1 MGSQAAAFAFATPV
15 GAPSRGATGGR
26 RIARGGALGDG
37 ERRVSCAAASGS
49 RAGFPASRGGP
60 SQKDTSTGW
69 ARRQDARVAGARGE
83 RLRLR
88 RAPSA
93 VSHREGSLDASC
105 DEGDVGNDETGAARA
120 SGASPLGTATAAQT
134 NPSASSSSS
143 RVVEF
148 VAAWDALS
156 PRLAAAA
163 SSGAAFVP
171 PGAAADGLAPDA
183 RGNREMLLGALKLAI
198 PRLQA
203 IPEDRRRP
211 GGSPRSGAPE
221 RALSDGNDETSV
233 KRHRPAH
240 ERAVA
245 VTLALCDVG
254 MDAECMSAALL
265 RDALVAGSVT
275 LEEIEAGLGSNVM
288 RLTHDC
294 VRLRR
299 LPGRVT
305 GSYDDATA
313 EKLRTFCLSFHDVRA
328 VVVELA
334 YRADALRDFENTAL
348 SAVQRTAL
356 ALETMQL
363 YAPMAHALDAGPLC
377 AELEDL
383 ALRALFPS
391 SYRSLEKWLR
401 GAGPAD
407 DAALE
412 RARRRVAEALAQD
425 PGLMTLVG
433 GPAGVAVKARRKS
446 LFSTMKKVLRD
457 GRAREDVHDLLG
469 MRVIVTPQPGS
480 PAYAEPDAPRDDAAA
495 AAAERSALA
504 ACYRVREITHG
515 LFETVDGRTKDYL
528 RRPKENG
535 YRSLHSTLRLP
546 EAWKE
551 EREADGE
558 GGEGSSEAS
567 ESGEGSSEA
576 SEARSETKRRN
587 DDEIDD
593 ELVSSTTGDDDD
605 DTSSASD
612 EDASGGRLK
621 NFGRVAPIERRVE
634 LQVRTAAMHFAAES
648 GAAKHAAYK
657 GGFSEDPGA
666 ADALAELVA
675 AANAAAEQRFG
686 AFADSAIRLGGDAQK
701 KTAASP
707 SGSPSAD
714 ASHSDRVFRMFDLDG
729 DGRVTRDELRSVIGE
744 VWRGPEMGTDDSDA
758 SARYASPFTSADD
771 EGVAADELLEMLD
784 ADEDGTVSAEEFAR
798 FAASLRA
805 IGSLPGADA
814 ATAAAIEGSIAS
826 TSRPRARETR
836 DARRED
842 DRNDE
847 NKTTKTAGRSEAGAN
862 DKNVND
868 VSAVS
873 ADVDGE
879 LVVSENFSRDDDEH
893 SDDTRVRDDEKHKK
907 HKKHLIEDALAALA
921 DASAMAAPPLPPA
934 PPPPRVRG
942 GDAAARDAG
951 KALREKA
958 GGIVEWQLVW
968 DLTRAGRPE
977 TAREL
982 FYQRTSKTPDVTGL
996 WEQWARFELMQG
1008 DAERARGLYRAALLH
1023 AEGRPRARAESLRK
1037 WAVMEFGADN
1047 RVAADGL
1054 FERALRVLDDAERA
1068 AAAAEEGLE
1077 DAEAEVREE
1086 TESQTESAASLRR
1099 AQAVVLSSW
1108 AQAASRGGD
1117 AAVARKYLA
1126 RAMARDPGN
1135 VKAAHALARL
1145 EELRGDDTA
1154 AEALYREILRL
1165 RPGEAHASVSLA
1177 RLLAETR
1184 GDVGGARDAFVAAAR
1199 ANPENHKVL
1208 QSWAVM
1214 EAKQGG
1220 FPAKGVDSV
1229 DGVLTKSV
1237 DVGKKRGDTDLADLD
1252 VDALAGLAAARRL
1265 FQRAAFLAPW
1275 SAPVWCAWAAAEFR
1289 ATGDCAT
1296 ARELYAKGLDADPTN
1311 TWCLRGLGEAELA
1324 AGRVAQARDYLE
1336 RALDLEP
1343 RNRRCVTALARLE
1356 DASGNKARAARY
1368 FNVARELLKEQK
1380 REEADLIASGR
1391 VALRGGS
1398 RGVWAPAEAA
1408 AAARGVAALNAAEGA
1423 SYRRAD
1429 AEGGEAGGGR
1439 SAFRAVLA
1447 AARGEAAAAKA
1458 RDRGGREVG
1467 ARRRAAWR
1475 RGDRDAAAEEK
1486 TRAAPAPGPGGPG
1499 PGGAIGS
1506 SLDGI
1511 GSSLDDAIGSSLDGI
1526 GSSLDDDARAAGTAR
1541 RPGRNVASE
1550 LDMDAEFDA
1559 VTRERAWVSFAS
1571 GDEDALERERWGDD
1585 AESVDG
1591 TVDSMDDDLRRYT
1604 GEGRG

>member
-120 SGASPLGTATAAQT
+120 SGASPLGPATAAQT

-171 PGAAADGLAPDA
+171 PGAAADALAPDA

-203 IPEDRRRP
+203 IPEDRRDP
-211 GGSPRSGAPE
+211 EGSPRGAPD
-221 RALSDGNDETSV
+221 RALSDGNDETASRTTSTV
-233 KRHRPAH
+233 SSHRPAH

-275 LEEIEAGLGSNVM
+275 LEEIEASLGSNVM

-334 YRADALRDFENTAL
+334 YRADALRDFENSAL

-412 RARRRVAEALAQD
+412 RARRWVAEALAED

-528 RRPKENG
+528 RMPKTNG

-546 EAWKE
+546 EAWEE
-551 EREADGE
+551 ERETDQSNA
-558 GGEGSSEAS
+558 EGSSE
-567 ESGEGSSEA
+567 GSST
-576 SEARSETKRRN
+576 EARSVETKRQKN
-587 DDEIDD
+587 DDGNDD
-593 ELVSSTTGDDDD
+593 ANDDDDD

-612 EDASGGRLK
+612 EDAGDRRRLK
-621 NFGRVAPIERRVE
+621 KIGRVAPIERRVE

-686 AFADSAIRLGGDAQK
+686 AFADSAIRLGGDVR
-701 KTAASP
+701 TAPASP
-707 SGSPSAD
+707 SASPSVEEN
-714 ASHSDRVFRMFDLDG
+714 HSDRVFRMFDLDG

-744 VWRGPEMGTDDSDA
+744 VWRGSGEMGTDEASRRDSLEDPPS
-758 SARYASPFTSADD
+758 SATYASPFTSADD

-826 TSRPRARETR
+826 TSR
-836 DARRED
+836 DARRDD
-842 DRNDE
+842 DRDDRDA
-847 NKTTKTAGRSEAGAN
+847 TAGRIEGAL
-862 DKNVND
+862 
-868 VSAVS
+868 
-873 ADVDGE
+873 DVDGE
-879 LVVSENFSRDDDEH
+879 LVVSHASRDDDDTVSNTELP
-893 SDDTRVRDDEKHKK
+893 DDKK
-907 HKKHLIEDALAALA
+907 KPRSAAIEDALAALA
-921 DASAMAAPPLPPA
+921 DASAMAPPPLPPA
-934 PPPPRVRG
+934 PPPPRVRR

-958 GGIVEWQLVW
+958 GGVVEWQLVW

-1077 DAEAEVREE
+1077 EAEAETSAER
-1086 TESQTESAASLRR
+1086 TESAASLRR

-1117 AAVARKYLA
+1117 AAAAREYLA
-1126 RAMARDPGN
+1126 RAMSCDPGN
-1135 VKAAHALARL
+1135 VKATHALARL
-1145 EELRGDDTA
+1145 EELSGDDNA

-1184 GDVGGARDAFVAAAR
+1184 GDVDGARDVFVAAAR

-1214 EAKQGG
+1214 EAKSWR
-1220 FPAKGVDSV
+1220 PSLLRRGV
-1229 DGVLTKSV
+1229 
-1237 DVGKKRGDTDLADLD
+1237 
-1252 VDALAGLAAARRL
+1252 RRL
-1265 FQRAAFLAPW
+1265 F
-1275 SAPVWCAWAAAEFR
+1275 
-1289 ATGDCAT
+1289 
-1296 ARELYAKGLDADPTN
+1296 
-1311 TWCLRGLGEAELA
+1311 
-1324 AGRVAQARDYLE
+1324 
-1336 RALDLEP
+1336 
-1343 RNRRCVTALARLE
+1343 
-1356 DASGNKARAARY
+1356 
-1368 FNVARELLKEQK
+1368 
-1380 REEADLIASGR
+1380 
-1391 VALRGGS
+1391 
-1398 RGVWAPAEAA
+1398 
-1408 AAARGVAALNAAEGA
+1408 
-1423 SYRRAD
+1423 
-1429 AEGGEAGGGR
+1429 
-1439 SAFRAVLA
+1439 
-1447 AARGEAAAAKA
+1447 
-1458 RDRGGREVG
+1458 
-1467 ARRRAAWR
+1467 RRRERKETSRKEKR
-1475 RGDRDAAAEEK
+1475 R
-1486 TRAAPAPGPGGPG
+1486 
-1499 PGGAIGS
+1499 
-1506 SLDGI
+1506 
-1511 GSSLDDAIGSSLDGI
+1511 
-1526 GSSLDDDARAAGTAR
+1526 R
-1541 RPGRNVASE
+1541 R
-1550 LDMDAEFDA
+1550 
-1559 VTRERAWVSFAS
+1559 
-1571 GDEDALERERWGDD
+1571 
-1585 AESVDG
+1585 
-1591 TVDSMDDDLRRYT
+1591 
-1604 GEGRG
+1604 

>member
-69 ARRQDARVAGARGE
+69 SRRQDARVAGARGK

-120 SGASPLGTATAAQT
+120 SGASPLGPATAAQT

-171 PGAAADGLAPDA
+171 PGAAADALAPDA

-203 IPEDRRRP
+203 IPEDRRDP
-211 GGSPRSGAPE
+211 EGSPRGAPE
-221 RALSDGNDETSV
+221 RALSDGNEETSRTTSTV
-233 KRHRPAH
+233 SSHRPAH

-275 LEEIEAGLGSNVM
+275 LEEIEASLGSNVM

-334 YRADALRDFENTAL
+334 YRADALRDFENSAL

-412 RARRRVAEALAQD
+412 RARRWVAEALAED

-469 MRVIVTPQPGS
+469 MRVVVTPQPGS
-480 PAYAEPDAPRDDAAA
+480 PAYAEPDAAPGDDAA

-504 ACYRVREITHG
+504 ACYRVREIAHG
-515 LFETVDGRTKDYL
+515 LFATVEGRTKDYL
-528 RRPKENG
+528 RRPKGNG
-535 YRSLHSTLRLP
+535 YRSLHSTLRVPAAWDEP
-546 EAWKE
+546 ESTESGAGAE
-551 EREADGE
+551 GAERRETSSSAARGDARSAE
-558 GGEGSSEAS
+558 PPGSSEDAPRDVS
-567 ESGEGSSEA
+567 
-576 SEARSETKRRN
+576 N
-587 DDEIDD
+587 DSND
-593 ELVSSTTGDDDD
+593 S
-605 DTSSASD
+605 
-612 EDASGGRLK
+612 
-621 NFGRVAPIERRVE
+621 NERRVE
-634 LQVRTAAMHFAAES
+634 LQVRTAAMHFAAET
-648 GAAKHAAYK
+648 GAARHAAYK
-657 GGFSEDPGA
+657 GGFSADPGA
-666 ADALAELVA
+666 ARALAELVS

-686 AFADSAIRLGGDAQK
+686 AFADSAIRSGGDSSRRGAGD
-701 KTAASP
+701 AAAP
-707 SGSPSAD
+707 EDD
-714 ASHSDRVFRMFDLDG
+714 AAASDRVFRMFDLDG

-744 VWRGPEMGTDDSDA
+744 VWSGPKAEMDDSRA
-758 SARYASPFTSADD
+758 YESPFTSADD
-771 EGVAADELLEMLD
+771 EGAADELLEMLD
-784 ADEDGTVSAEEFAR
+784 ADADGAVSAEEFAR

-826 TSRPRARETR
+826 TSR
-836 DARRED
+836 DARRDD
-842 DRNDE
+842 DRDDRDDRDA
-847 NKTTKTAGRSEAGAN
+847 TAGRIEGAL
-862 DKNVND
+862 
-868 VSAVS
+868 
-873 ADVDGE
+873 DVDGE
-879 LVVSENFSRDDDEH
+879 LVVSHVSRDDDDTVSNTELP
-893 SDDTRVRDDEKHKK
+893 DDKK
-907 HKKHLIEDALAALA
+907 KPRSAAIEDALAALA
-921 DASAMAAPPLPPA
+921 DASAMAPPPLPPA
-934 PPPPRVRG
+934 PPPPRVRR

-958 GGIVEWQLVW
+958 GGVVEWQLVW

-1077 DAEAEVREE
+1077 EAEAETSAER
-1086 TESQTESAASLRR
+1086 TESAASLRR

-1117 AAVARKYLA
+1117 AAAAREYLA
-1126 RAMARDPGN
+1126 RAMSCDPGN
-1135 VKAAHALARL
+1135 VKATHALARL
-1145 EELRGDDTA
+1145 EELSGDDNA

-1184 GDVGGARDAFVAAAR
+1184 GDVDGARDVFVAAAR

-1214 EAKQGG
+1214 EAKSWRLASSDGG
-1220 FPAKGVDSV
+1220 SVDS
-1229 DGVLTKSV
+1229 SV
-1237 DVGKKRGDTDLADLD
+1237 DVKGKKRVGKKRGDADKNLDVDVD
-1252 VDALAGLAAARRL
+1252 VDALAGLTAARRL

-1289 ATGDCAT
+1289 ATGDCVT

-1343 RNRRCVTALARLE
+1343 RNRLCVAALARLE

-1475 RGDRDAAAEEK
+1475 RGDRAAAAEEK
-1486 TRAAPAPGPGGPG
+1486 TRAAAAPGPGGPG

-1526 GSSLDDDARAAGTAR
+1526 GSSLDDDARGS
-1541 RPGRNVASE
+1541 GRNVASE
-1550 LDMDAEFDA
+1550 LDLDAEFDA

-1571 GDEDALERERWGDD
+1571 GDEDAPERKRWGDD